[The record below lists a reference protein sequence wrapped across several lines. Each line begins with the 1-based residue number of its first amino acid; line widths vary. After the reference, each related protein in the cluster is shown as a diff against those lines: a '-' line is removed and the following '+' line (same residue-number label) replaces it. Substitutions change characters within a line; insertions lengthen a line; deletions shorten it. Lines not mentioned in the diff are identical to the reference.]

1 MMKMMRGISSD
12 EMIKVASDESK
23 MDQQEISTNA
33 AADVI
38 SVLEPAEVAEPIT
51 TNDQLVKVT
60 QVSDIEKKIIIDAD
74 KDNYISLSLKDGEV
88 TDTEVISKKEPKA
101 YIKGASVL
109 DKLDRKKQT
118 EIDRELIDKSYG
130 IAQKIK
136 EIRSGNGSGS
146 ANSVGE
152 EIKESIA
159 TAQKEYEKKLEEA
172 KKKMEAIVIKPE
184 AKKIMDALESEEFKS
199 NPVTFKEN
207 GATMNLMEELKEE
220 AEKDFEDTW
229 KENTEPANETV
240 EDILKANQ
248 EIVTYGGKRDKEIEF
263 QDGVT
268 EKEQQILDIVSET
281 PIDQLAE
288 SEAFL
293 KKIGEYKNLM
303 KSKMTKF
310 EASKKVKDK
319 LNQAIDSIKSSPLE
333 ELLSQMVYSLT

>member
-1 MMKMMRGISSD
+1 MNINF
-12 EMIKVASDESK
+12 DESK
-23 MDQQEISTNA
+23 I
-33 AADVI
+33 V
-38 SVLEPAEVAEPIT
+38 
-51 TNDQLVKVT
+51 
-60 QVSDIEKKIIIDAD
+60 KIIIDAD
-74 KDNYISLSLKDGEV
+74 KDNYISLSLKDGE
-88 TDTEVISKKEPKA
+88 DTGMEIISKKDPKA
-101 YIKGASVL
+101 YIEGASVL
-109 DKLDRKKQT
+109 DKLDRKKQA

-184 AKKIMDALESEEFKS
+184 AKKIMDVLDSEDFKS
-199 NPVTFKEN
+199 NPVTFKED

-220 AEKDFEDTW
+220 AEKDFEEAW
-229 KENTEPANETV
+229 KDKTEPSNETAY
-240 EDILKANQ
+240 DILRNNQ
-248 EIVTYGGKRDKEIEF
+248 EIVTYGGKRDKDIEF

-281 PIDQLAE
+281 PIDKLANSE
-288 SEAFL
+288 SFL

-303 KSKMTKF
+303 KSKGTKF
-310 EASKKVKDK
+310 DASKKFKDR
-319 LNQAIDSIKSSPLE
+319 LNNGGNGTVSGAN
-333 ELLSQMVYSLT
+333 